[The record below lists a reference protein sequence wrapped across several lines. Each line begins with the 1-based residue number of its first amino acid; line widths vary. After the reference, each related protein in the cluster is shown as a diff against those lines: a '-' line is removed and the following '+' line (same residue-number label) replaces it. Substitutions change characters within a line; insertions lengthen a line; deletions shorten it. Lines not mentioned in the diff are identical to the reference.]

1 MDKNKINMNDLQK
14 NICNIIISILETDG
28 ILKRFEDKKNYGN
41 KRIIDNSSIR
51 YGVLNYVA
59 KYSLARNEYL
69 ITSKCYKHIADLGL
83 LKKGKLLRGS
93 KGKKNKFTFEHP
105 VPSNIIAD
113 EIIKNIGNRNAIKY
127 ILQTT
132 DLVTVIT
139 YSENEI
145 INKNGYVSKMP
156 KASFEN
162 GDMFAR
168 YKISGVEIPTQKIK
182 VYGAIA
188 R

>member
-1 MDKNKINMNDLQK
+1 MNDLQK
-14 NICNIIISILETDG
+14 NIYNIIISILETDG
-28 ILKRFEDKKNYGN
+28 ILNRFEDKKNYGN

-69 ITSKCYKHIADLGL
+69 ITSKCYKHIIDLGL
-83 LKKGKLLRGS
+83 LKKGGLLRGS

-127 ILQTT
+127 IL
-132 DLVTVIT
+132 
-139 YSENEI
+139 
-145 INKNGYVSKMP
+145 
-156 KASFEN
+156 
-162 GDMFAR
+162 
-168 YKISGVEIPTQKIK
+168 
-182 VYGAIA
+182 
-188 R
+188 